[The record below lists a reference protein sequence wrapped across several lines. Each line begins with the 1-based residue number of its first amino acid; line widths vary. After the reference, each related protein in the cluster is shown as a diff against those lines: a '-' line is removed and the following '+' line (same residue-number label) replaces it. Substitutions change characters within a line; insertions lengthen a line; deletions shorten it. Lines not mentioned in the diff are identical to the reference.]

1 MLATTGIRLQS
12 QAIRMYKY
20 TKIQRVTSN
29 VFIII
34 ITIIIIIIIIII
46 AEFSTGC

>member
-1 MLATTGIRLQS
+1 MTGIRLQS
-12 QAIRMYKY
+12 QAKRMYKY
-20 TKIQRVTSN
+20 TKIQGLTSN

-34 ITIIIIIIIIII
+34 IIIIIR